1 LHSRPVDGVR
11 LKFSTCYDTMLWP
24 VDVVEAQWT
33 SPDRL
38 DPPVSASDAV
48 AALRLELRCLPDVSW
63 KGLDADALQF
73 HINAES
79 VLAHTLYELL
89 LNNCRGILVR
99 NRARGKKSRTVRLA
113 PDALR
118 PMGFTEEE
126 AMLPYPGR
134 SFRGYRL
141 LQEYFA
147 FPEKFLFLELR
158 GLGEIWADG
167 FEDSA
172 EIIFLISRFER
183 QDRQQLIESGLS
195 EESFLLGCSPV
206 VNLFQQTAEPIL
218 LHHHRTS
225 YPVVPDV
232 RRRNAME
239 VFSVDEVVSV
249 KPESREALRFEPFF
263 RYRHGAKTNG
273 NQAYWYITR
282 RPSEKV
288 DDGGSEVDIT
298 LTGGSGM
305 PARPN
310 VETVTVR
317 LTCTNRDLPSRVRFD
332 LASGDFELEGVPMVN
347 RISSLRQ
354 PTETHRA

>member
-1 LHSRPVDGVR
+1 ALLTARVHLKIDDEFPEITQALLGVLYPHFLRPVPSMTVVRFQLDPEQGKQTAGVTIPRGSVLHSRPVDGVP

-24 VDVVEAQWT
+24 VDVVEAHWT

-48 AALRLELRCLPDVSW
+48 AALRLDLRCLPDVSW

-73 HINAES
+73 YINAEGG
-79 VLAHTLYELL
+79 LAHTLYELL

-99 NRARGKKSRTVRLA
+99 NRARGKKSRAVRLA

-167 FEDSA
+167 FEDTA
-172 EIIFLISRFER
+172 EIIFL
-183 QDRQQLIESGLS
+183 
-195 EESFLLGCSPV
+195 
-206 VNLFQQTAEPIL
+206 
-218 LHHHRTS
+218 
-225 YPVVPDV
+225 
-232 RRRNAME
+232 
-239 VFSVDEVVSV
+239 
-249 KPESREALRFEPFF
+249 
-263 RYRHGAKTNG
+263 
-273 NQAYWYITR
+273 
-282 RPSEKV
+282 
-288 DDGGSEVDIT
+288 
-298 LTGGSGM
+298 
-305 PARPN
+305 
-310 VETVTVR
+310 
-317 LTCTNRDLPSRVRFD
+317 
-332 LASGDFELEGVPMVN
+332 
-347 RISSLRQ
+347 
-354 PTETHRA
+354 